1 MAEHHI
7 WLRQKFLA
15 EIVTQPAGWV
25 ENSNLPR
32 SASQTL
38 RAFIGH
44 LTDIA
49 NTLCKVC
56 IVSLLLIVR
65 LFTLGVLIIL
75 QMLSCSRIDLSLLAL
90 LSLNRLLLDRL
101 LVVLLLCRLLIV
113 LLLLLNRLLLHL
125 LIVLLLRRLLL
136 RRLLLY
142 RLLLLRLLI
151 VLLLRRL
158 LWWGLSGLEIE
169 PANFIGFR
177 NPLQPFQEFNKV
189 GRQLSALGV
198 TIAIV
203 QTVDPQ
209 SLSGIDNDLFVSLH
223 MIGSSDEIFEGLTNF
238 DVVLPHD
245 AYLDLGA
252 VFVDLLRFVVLLLD
266 EGKIPQQIE

>member
-1 MAEHHI
+1 M
-7 WLRQKFLA
+7 
-15 EIVTQPAGWV
+15 
-25 ENSNLPR
+25 
-32 SASQTL
+32 
-38 RAFIGH
+38 
-44 LTDIA
+44 
-49 NTLCKVC
+49 
-56 IVSLLLIVR
+56 
-65 LFTLGVLIIL
+65 
-75 QMLSCSRIDLSLLAL
+75 SLLAL
-90 LSLNRLLLDRL
+90 LSLNRLRLRRGLLNRL

-136 RRLLLY
+136 R

-252 VFVDLLRFVVLLLD
+252 VFVDLLRLVVLLLD
-266 EGKIPQQIE
+266 EGKITQQIERCVDFFSVVLSPCLVECLINNPLRISILSLGDQLRCVGEIVLPGHWVSVLSAKGRGA